1 MKKYVLMIMLLISMI
16 SLSGCVETK
25 EKDVTSP
32 YFINLDDMT
41 YVIGDPK
48 PDLFE
53 NISAADET
61 DGIITA
67 SSITIDDI
75 AVKWSVA
82 GTYAIHYTVKDSSG
96 NEKTE
101 TIYITITEGIDVDP
115 TAPVLKGLSTIYYVI
130 GENLPDFYLGVTAT
144 NDVDGN
150 ITSEIE
156 IDDSSVDYLLPGTY
170 AISYSINDD
179 DGNKITFN
187 RTIIITE
194 YVPEMDLS
202 IYYINDTHGAIESYN
217 DQLGLAAIGNLVL
230 NEKEINPDKTLFIG
244 GGDLLQGNILSNYYY
259 GSSMIDILNNMQLD
273 AFVLGNHEFDWG
285 LETIQK
291 YKDPTSGEIQADF
304 PILGA
309 NIFRKDTM
317 ELPDFVEPYTVI
329 QKGYIKVG
337 VIGLMGYGLES
348 SIATA
353 RIQDYMFDDP
363 IEWAS
368 YYAHYLR
375 TEESVDVVLAVV
387 HGNNDYTNQGIA
399 ALTGDYRVD
408 AIFNG
413 HSHSRYTQVISRSG
427 VDAPVIQS
435 KANGEFVGRV
445 TLSIDSNREVTDFQ
459 LTNLHPT
466 RTNSYA
472 TDHITKENRLSQS
485 NGAIQSLIDE
495 YKLIIDDLLNEVI
508 ITSSSTY
515 DETSLTKYMAEIIRK
530 SVDADIGIHNY
541 GGTRTGISSGQGIT
555 VATLYQIFPFDNRV
569 KYVYITGED
578 IKDFA
583 NSQVAIMYRSGL
595 SLYQLQDDTY
605 YKVATNDYIF
615 DKPEYPFISGVDP
628 VDTGILIRDLLE
640 DVLRNQAASY
650 PSFSTEQPIIFTT
663 SA

>member
-1 MKKYVLMIMLLISMI
+1 MI

-25 EKDVTSP
+25 ENDGTPP
-32 YFINLDDMT
+32 YFINLNDMT
-41 YVIGDPK
+41 HVIGDPL
-48 PDLFE
+48 PDLLE
-53 NISAADET
+53 NISAEDE
-61 DGIITA
+61 I
-67 SSITIDDI
+67 
-75 AVKWSVA
+75 
-82 GTYAIHYTVKDSSG
+82 
-96 NEKTE
+96 
-101 TIYITITEGIDVDP
+101 
-115 TAPVLKGLSTIYYVI
+115 
-130 GENLPDFYLGVTAT
+130 
-144 NDVDGN
+144 DGN
-150 ITSEIE
+150 ITSKIE
-156 IDDSSVDYLLPGTY
+156 IDDSKVNYLLPGTY
-170 AISYSINDD
+170 VISYSISDAA
-179 DGNKITFN
+179 GNKTTLN
-187 RTIIITE
+187 RTIIITDT
-194 YVPEMDLS
+194 VSEMGLT

-259 GSSMIDILNNMQLD
+259 GNSMIDILNTMQLD

-285 LETIQK
+285 LETITK
-291 YKDPTSGEIQADF
+291 YKDSSSGEIQADF
-304 PILGA
+304 PLLGA

-329 QKGYIKVG
+329 QKGNIKVG

-387 HGNNDYTNQGIA
+387 HGNSDYTNDGIA

-427 VDAPVIQS
+427 VDVPIIQS

-445 TLSIDSNREVTDFQ
+445 TLSIDANREVTDYQ

-466 RTNSYA
+466 RTNSSA
-472 TDHITKENRLSQS
+472 SDRITKEIRLSQGNS
-485 NGAIQSLIDE
+485 AIQTLIDE
-495 YKLIIDDLLNEVI
+495 YKLAIDDLLNEVI
-508 ITSSSTY
+508 ITSSSSY
-515 DETSLTKYMAEIIRK
+515 DETSLTEYMAEIIRT

-569 KYVYITGED
+569 KYVYVTGED
-578 IKDFA
+578 IKDYA
-583 NSQVAIMYRSGL
+583 NSSVAFAYRSGL
-595 SLYQLQDDTY
+595 SLSQLKDDTY

-615 DKPEYPFISGVDP
+615 DKPEYPFISGEDP
-628 VDTGILIRDLLE
+628 IDTGYLIRDLLE
-640 DVLRNQAASY
+640 QVLRNQALSY
-650 PSFSTEQPIIFTT
+650 PSFSTEYPIDFQTT
-663 SA
+663 NG